1 MSLLNGARVV
11 LYVTGGIAA
20 YKVSDLSSKLT
31 QAGTEVDVVLSR
43 AAEDFV
49 GPLTFQ
55 ALTQRTVYRA
65 DDAMTA
71 DNEIAH
77 VRLAAEADV
86 LLVAP
91 ATANAIARLAHGQAD
106 DLGSAVALSTQA
118 PMVVAPAMEPG
129 MYANPATQDNLDT
142 LRRRGVHVIEPESGR
157 MASGAQGQGRLP
169 ETPVLLDVIRA
180 TVGRDGP
187 LKDRVLVVS
196 AGGTREYMDPVRFI
210 GNPASGRQGVELA
223 RAAIERGA
231 TTRLVLGSGTV
242 EPPAGA
248 ETVRV
253 ESAGEMLEALQD
265 AVQGCDALIMN
276 AAVGDY
282 RPASSSDVKLKRGG
296 EPAGIDLI
304 ENPDLLQALQ
314 GDFLRDRVRGG
325 DQRPSGER
333 AEQAAGQGARRP
345 GRERRGRLG
354 HGVRGGDERRHDP
367 AAGACGHRDPVDQQ
381 VRRGVSRAGR
391 GGGND
396 RRALTAASETPLK
409 GWPADRTAGSMAFHA
424 LQAALA
430 AMGIERSLESL
441 VTRSGEAFWVPW
453 SETADAETMRYTRMM
468 STLFRA
474 VDLAKVRLE
483 IGAEEGIGS
492 AIAALRKHTAAGRLV
507 IAPVF
512 GEGRFGVIQ
521 SVDSDGGPTASAR
534 TSWSPGQSNWL
545 MDGAARFPHIS
556 RPSASMAR
564 YGGTGR

>member
-1 MSLLNGARVV
+1 MSVLNGARVV

-20 YKVSDLSSKLT
+20 YKVSDLASKLT

-65 DDAMTA
+65 DDAMTT
-71 DNEIAH
+71 DSEIAH

-118 PMVVAPAMEPG
+118 PIVVAPAMEPG
-129 MYANPATQDNLDT
+129 MYANPATQDNLAT

-180 TVGRDGP
+180 TLGRDGP

-242 EPPAGA
+242 DPPAGA
-248 ETVRV
+248 ETTRV

-296 EPAGIDLI
+296 EPAGIDLV

-314 GDFLRDRVRGG
+314 GDFLRIGFAAETNDHLENARSKLLGKELDALVVNDVAGSDTG
-325 DQRPSGER
+325 FAAETNAVTILRPEH
-333 AEQAAGQGARRP
+333 ADIEIP
-345 GRERRGRLG
+345 
-354 HGVRGGDERRHDP
+354 
-367 AAGACGHRDPVDQQ
+367 
-381 VRRGVSRAGR
+381 
-391 GGGND
+391 
-396 RRALTAASETPLK
+396 LTAK
-409 GWPADRTAGSMAFHA
+409 
-424 LQAALA
+424 
-430 AMGIERSLESL
+430 
-441 VTRSGEAFWVPW
+441 SGV
-453 SETADAETMRYTRMM
+453 
-468 STLFRA
+468 
-474 VDLAKVRLE
+474 
-483 IGAEEGIGS
+483 
-492 AIAALRKHTAAGRLV
+492 
-507 IAPVF
+507 
-512 GEGRFGVIQ
+512 
-521 SVDSDGGPTASAR
+521 ASAV
-534 TSWSPGQSNWL
+534 L
-545 MDGAARFPHIS
+545 DVVVEMI
-556 RPSASMAR
+556 
-564 YGGTGR
+564 GGR